1 MAVKMKL
8 GKSEKIK
15 LVQRGRAALE
25 LGYVRNLVIIVD
37 RYKVCL
43 ISRICLYLESQ
54 DYHNNTEMIY
64 TGCPTIEFSLC
75 FCYFDGFYSS

>member
-15 LVQRGRAALE
+15 LVQRGRAAPE

-43 ISRICLYLESQ
+43 KSRCRVNVESLKSRMMVTQ
-54 DYHNNTEMIY
+54 LQIDIK
-64 TGCPTIEFSLC
+64 
-75 FCYFDGFYSS
+75 

>member
-43 ISRICLYLESQ
+43 ISKQGFVCIWKVK
-54 DYHNNTEMIY
+54 NTEMIY
-64 TGCPTIEFSLC
+64 IYCTIFLT
-75 FCYFDGFYSS
+75 